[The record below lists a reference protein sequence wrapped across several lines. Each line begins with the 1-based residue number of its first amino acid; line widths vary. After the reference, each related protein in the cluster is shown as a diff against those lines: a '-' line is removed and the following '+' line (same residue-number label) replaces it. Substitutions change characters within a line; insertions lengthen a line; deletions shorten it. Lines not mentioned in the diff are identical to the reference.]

1 MELCAAPE
9 ENRHWTGPHT
19 VLGVERPRGNLYTFN
34 LQHLELVTEV
44 YYLALT
50 VEKISRDLPPP
61 RQGWLSQ
68 EKDRLQRIQH
78 TPVITHA
85 FEKSVYNIHARGT
98 VEQHLSSTQFAY
110 TTRGGAV

>member
-9 ENRHWTGPHT
+9 ENRHWRGPHT

-61 RQGWLSQ
+61 SP
-68 EKDRLQRIQH
+68 EKKRFIWS
-78 TPVITHA
+78 
-85 FEKSVYNIHARGT
+85 EARF
-98 VEQHLSSTQFAY
+98 V
-110 TTRGGAV
+110 VKCV

>member
-61 RQGWLSQ
+61 PPRLTFPRERQTA
-68 EKDRLQRIQH
+68 ED
-78 TPVITHA
+78 
-85 FEKSVYNIHARGT
+85 
-98 VEQHLSSTQFAY
+98 STY
-110 TTRGGAV
+110 PCNCTCI

>member
-1 MELCAAPE
+1 MELCAALE

-61 RQGWLSQ
+61 SPKVDFPKRKTDCRG
-68 EKDRLQRIQH
+68 
-78 TPVITHA
+78 
-85 FEKSVYNIHARGT
+85 FNIP
-98 VEQHLSSTQFAY
+98 L
-110 TTRGGAV
+110 

>member
-61 RQGWLSQ
+61 SPKVDFPKRKIDCRG
-68 EKDRLQRIQH
+68 
-78 TPVITHA
+78 
-85 FEKSVYNIHARGT
+85 FNIP
-98 VEQHLSSTQFAY
+98 L
-110 TTRGGAV
+110 

>member
-1 MELCAAPE
+1 MELCAALE

-50 VEKISRDLPPP
+50 VEKISRDLPPLHPPP
-61 RQGWLSQ
+61 RLTFPRERQTA
-68 EKDRLQRIQH
+68 ED
-78 TPVITHA
+78 
-85 FEKSVYNIHARGT
+85 
-98 VEQHLSSTQFAY
+98 STY
-110 TTRGGAV
+110 PCNCTCM

>member
-19 VLGVERPRGNLYTFN
+19 VLRVERPRENLYTFN

-61 RQGWLSQ
+61 SPKVDFPKRKTDCRG
-68 EKDRLQRIQH
+68 
-78 TPVITHA
+78 
-85 FEKSVYNIHARGT
+85 FNIP
-98 VEQHLSSTQFAY
+98 L
-110 TTRGGAV
+110 